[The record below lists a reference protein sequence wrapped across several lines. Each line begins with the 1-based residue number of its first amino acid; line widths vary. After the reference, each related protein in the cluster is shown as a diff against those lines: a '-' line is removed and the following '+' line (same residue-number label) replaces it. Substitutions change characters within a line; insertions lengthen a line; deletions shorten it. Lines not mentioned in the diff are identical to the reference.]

1 VADISTPSCGH
12 EARLAVSDRPPF
24 GAKDDIRFERKPPDR
39 NILDRDRIVDG
50 LKQWGV
56 VLVFAAVV
64 VIFAAL
70 LPTTFLTT
78 RNVVNILNN
87 SPTLVLF
94 ATAATLSLIL
104 GEFDL
109 SFPAVADLVAVAVGV
124 LVTTFAWN
132 GGASLVAALV
142 IGIACGAV
150 VGIANGLFI
159 AKAFVPS
166 FVTTLAIGS
175 IATGLE
181 LSIQGWITGGA
192 KQISQI
198 VLPAQMQWLGS
209 VTIPNLAVKWTV
221 VVALVVSALLWFLLR
236 RTVPG
241 RQAYAIGGNP
251 VAAYLAGV
259 PVARL
264 RIVAF
269 GLIGAIS
276 AFAGTM
282 TLAERGYFNS
292 ASPPLLLQAYSA
304 AFLGAAVFSKKRRF
318 DVLGSV
324 FSVFF
329 LLVLSNGLSL
339 LNQPRWIGSV
349 ISGAILLVAVLT
361 NKPKDRKV

>member
-1 VADISTPSCGH
+1 VDDISTSSCGH

-24 GAKDDIRFERKPPDR
+24 GTRDDIRFERKPPDR

-56 VLVFAAVV
+56 VLVFVAVI
-64 VIFAAL
+64 VIFSAL

-78 RNVVNILNN
+78 RNAINILNN

-94 ATAATLSLIL
+94 ATAATLALIL

-109 SFPAVADLVAVAVGV
+109 SFPAVADLVAVTVGV
-124 LVTTFAWN
+124 LVTTFAWS
-132 GGASLVAALV
+132 GGASLIAALLV
-142 IGIACGAV
+142 GIACGAV

-166 FVTTLAIGS
+166 FVATLAIGS
-175 IATGLE
+175 IAAGLE
-181 LSIQGWITGGA
+181 LAIQTFIIGGA

-198 VLPAQMQWLGS
+198 VLPAPMQWLGS

-221 VVALVVSALLWFLLR
+221 VVALAVSALLWLLLR

-241 RQAYAIGGNP
+241 RQAYAIGGNS
-251 VAAYLAGV
+251 VAAFLAGV

-264 RIVAF
+264 RIAGF
-269 GLIGAIS
+269 GLIGVIS
-276 AFAGTM
+276 ALAGAM

-304 AFLGAAVFSKKRRF
+304 AFLGAAVLSKKRRF

-324 FSVFF
+324 FSVFL

-349 ISGAILLVAVLT
+349 ISGAILMVAVLT
-361 NKPKDRKV
+361 NRPKDRKV